1 MGGSHGLAIALGAGL
16 VSLSTVAGCT
26 TDPAPMPAPTSLP
39 LPTYVRESAGC
50 WQVTSPNGLDTV
62 HLTPPKDFVA
72 EPKKLPV
79 SARPWFR
86 WTKNPRTMEYEAV
99 GVYDVGSDA
108 PDDKEALKNG
118 ATNFL
123 SQAWGFVKVDL
134 TSPTEWSGVPGGKMA
149 GQVYPTITNV
159 NAHRQDNVFWLVP
172 VRTSRFVVAV
182 SGPDGAAAKALADAV
197 SPTIGSG
204 PCP

>member
-1 MGGSHGLAIALGAGL
+1 
-16 VSLSTVAGCT
+16 
-26 TDPAPMPAPTSLP
+26 
-39 LPTYVRESAGC
+39 
-50 WQVTSPNGLDTV
+50 
-62 HLTPPKDFVA
+62 
-72 EPKKLPV
+72 
-79 SARPWFR
+79 
-86 WTKNPRTMEYEAV
+86 MEYEAV

-108 PDDKEALKNG
+108 PDDNEALKNG

-123 SQAWGFVKVDL
+123 SQAWGFVEVDL